1 MYTRLLEKVPKKIV
15 HNGKIQFGTFS
26 GVTDYLDIRGV
37 RAPFA
42 GIPTSRFLSNF
53 RIKSRLTY
61 VFSLPDYI
69 GLVEFFDDKA
79 FGLAEVIYW
88 NKETNQKLAYHTF
101 MGPRRRFVPV
111 NTSAAAC
118 ISFAKTRYIKVN
130 WNRKRAKSVLS
141 FTVRGDKFRPAS
153 KGKFISHISP
163 DKQSELL
170 TVCPAAI
177 HQRCSATWFVP
188 MNITGGIATAKHR
201 RQIKELPQTKGQAL
215 MLVNRTY
222 LRFHSSSELMVG
234 FFEYEGKKITFTF
247 SSTSQAAL
255 DGDRYNENMLS
266 VDGDITAMPPV
277 CITHPFGIQ
286 KKWIVQDTESMVD
299 LSFMPVSCSS
309 RTLNIIVM
317 RNAYTTIYGN
327 FEGVLL
333 TKNGEKIVL
342 KNCFGIVKK
351 SMLRL

>member
-1 MYTRLLEKVPKKIV
+1 
-15 HNGKIQFGTFS
+15 
-26 GVTDYLDIRGV
+26 
-37 RAPFA
+37 
-42 GIPTSRFLSNF
+42 
-53 RIKSRLTY
+53 
-61 VFSLPDYI
+61 
-69 GLVEFFDDKA
+69 
-79 FGLAEVIYW
+79 
-88 NKETNQKLAYHTF
+88 
-101 MGPRRRFVPV
+101 
-111 NTSAAAC
+111 
-118 ISFAKTRYIKVN
+118 
-130 WNRKRAKSVLS
+130 
-141 FTVRGDKFRPAS
+141 
-153 KGKFISHISP
+153 
-163 DKQSELL
+163 
-170 TVCPAAI
+170 
-177 HQRCSATWFVP
+177 
-188 MNITGGIATAKHR
+188 
-201 RQIKELPQTKGQAL
+201 

>member
-170 TVCPAAI
+170 TVCLLQFI
-177 HQRCSATWFVP
+177 
-188 MNITGGIATAKHR
+188 
-201 RQIKELPQTKGQAL
+201 
-215 MLVNRTY
+215 
-222 LRFHSSSELMVG
+222 
-234 FFEYEGKKITFTF
+234 
-247 SSTSQAAL
+247 
-255 DGDRYNENMLS
+255 S
-266 VDGDITAMPPV
+266 V
-277 CITHPFGIQ
+277 
-286 KKWIVQDTESMVD
+286 
-299 LSFMPVSCSS
+299 
-309 RTLNIIVM
+309 
-317 RNAYTTIYGN
+317 
-327 FEGVLL
+327 VLL
-333 TKNGEKIVL
+333 HGL
-342 KNCFGIVKK
+342 F
-351 SMLRL
+351 L